1 MKQTTQQLE
10 KSKLILA
17 VSMLALFALTNCT
30 KKVDYEAIPAAEKT
44 KDVSSNL
51 FDLDAEYLMAASQ
64 QNSSRSASDA
74 FPFMSGENK
83 RVKIKKTETSLQI
96 YETEKDARFQDNKTN
111 DKLVLEIPV
120 EYVQYQCAKD
130 KHGNCTNKEE
140 KTDKVPWD
148 QRDTV
153 KIKFEETKTA
163 QLDLLPIMSSQTMGE
178 NCYEPVSSVL
188 SKAVIE
194 KEAINFQVTRTFKTR
209 LECISNGDASSL
221 SELLS
226 DATISAV
233 YHYSLVKIDSILSKD
248 FKTVSYPQGSK
259 DENTFG
265 FFSTS
270 RTQLDTDNNNTDKSV
285 IQIMNH
291 WNPNRNEIVYHLSD
305 EFAKPENKMLKDLT
319 YQTVGNLNTGLAEAG
334 VKFRINLQEPS
345 GKIPGDIRNSMIVL
359 VEDPVAASVIG
370 YGPQTEDP
378 KTGEIVSARTVMF
391 LGTIKKFVRYTY
403 DDILREKREEALN
416 GLKLNAQKS
425 AGADLQLSMALL
437 AQTDAKKKT
446 GKVFSTEKIESFLK
460 ADSLKDAGVVVKSP
474 SALGAGSAAPISG
487 VNKIAQIE
495 KSVKN
500 YTSRKNEEFSGQD
513 LKSKI
518 KYLQLAK
525 NCALSAGQ
533 DGMIASI
540 SKKLADQFPADAK
553 PWKDLSSSEKDQA
566 MAIILPEIW
575 IPTLIHELGHNLGLR
590 HNFQGSEDKANF
602 YSDIE
607 LAQRQI
613 DHSVVSSSVM
623 EYIDDL
629 KALPVLGKYD
639 IAALRFGYN
648 REVEIKQQD
657 GSFQLTK
664 IPTTL
669 QAMGQVELK
678 DYGYCTDEHT
688 GINAGCKRFDLGTT
702 YTEIVQNAIKGYEDA
717 YSKRNLRDGRA
728 NMSLYDDLA
737 YASRINGIFT
747 DLRIM
752 MEVRERIK
760 YQFGLADE
768 AQEWDSIPFLQD
780 LKQATLMGGAFLTK
794 VVLVPDTTCAV
805 AAAAQP
811 NQIIAVINLN
821 QIDPDAMSC
830 FEARLNPNYLVVA
843 QTGKSFNSKKDSNS
857 TNHYADQID
866 MRGVWI
872 DKIMALN
879 NLMNRRIGIYN
890 LDKNNDNFT
899 NVPELRGGIVDMI
912 AGIMTD
918 NVVAKVPFTT
928 KSGQVVEFEIAY
940 DLSESQVVAMP
951 IHPVIAKRLG
961 VNAGSTTALQ
971 EIVAS
976 NVAAKAIDPTGAK
989 SEDKKIASLVSVYK
1003 YTTVTGAP
1011 VVPDVVSTLL
1021 DDTVY
1026 MASKQNGVAREAITN
1041 IPVSQTLE
1049 KVPQEKLVEILKA
1062 KLAGTAMPA
1071 DAKDEEKAVWALDAT
1086 AMDSYL
1092 NGVIKSS
1099 DFYKRLLG
1107 FLPAV

>member
-1 MKQTTQQLE
+1 MLQKNQPTE
-10 KSKLILA
+10 KSKLIA
-17 VSMLALFALTNCT
+17 VAAALALLLLTNCT
-30 KKVDYEAIPAAEKT
+30 KKVDYDAIPAAEKT
-44 KDVSSNL
+44 KDFSMNL
-51 FDLDAEYLMAASQ
+51 FDTSGEYLMAASQ

-96 YETEKDARFQDNKTN
+96 YETEKDVRFQDNKTN

-140 KTDKVPWD
+140 KTDKIPWD

-163 QLDLLPIMSSQTMGE
+163 QLDLLPIMSSQTVGE
-178 NCYEPVSSVL
+178 NCYEPVSSIL

-194 KEAINFQVTRTFKTR
+194 KDAINFQVTRTFKTK
-209 LECISNGDASSL
+209 LDCIGNGDASSL

-403 DDILREKREEALN
+403 DDIIREKREMVVQN
-416 GLKLNAQKS
+416 QKLAAQKS
-425 AGADLQLSMALL
+425 TLATLQLSPSLI
-437 AQTDAKKKT
+437 AQAAAKKKT
-446 GKVFSTEKIESFLK
+446 GKVFNAEKIESFLSG
-460 ADSLKDAGVVVKSP
+460 ASSVGSAPVIADAGKNP
-474 SALGAGSAAPISG
+474 PIGG

-500 YTSRKNEEFSGQD
+500 YTARKNEEFSGQD

-540 SKKLADQFPADAK
+540 SQKLADQFPADAK
-553 PWKDLSSSEKDQA
+553 PWKDLSASEKDQA

-602 YSDIE
+602 FSNEE
-607 LAQRQI
+607 LTHRQI
-613 DHSVVSSSVM
+613 DHAVVSSSVM

-648 REVEIKQQD
+648 REVEVKQQD

-664 IPTTL
+664 IPVTL
-669 QAMGQVELK
+669 QAMGEIELK

-688 GINAGCKRFDLGTT
+688 GINAGCKRFDLGTS
-702 YTEIVQNAIKGYEDA
+702 YTEIVQNTIKGYEDA

-737 YASRINGIFT
+737 YASRINSIFT

-760 YQFGLADE
+760 YQFGLAD
-768 AQEWDSIPFLQD
+768 AAPEWESIPFLKD

-805 AAAAQP
+805 ATVAQP

-821 QIDPDAMSC
+821 QIDPDAMTC
-830 FEARLNPNYLVVA
+830 FEARLNPAYVVA
-843 QTGKSFNSKKDSNS
+843 AQAGKSFNSKKDPNS
-857 TNHYADQID
+857 TNNYADQID
-866 MRGVWI
+866 MRGVWL
-872 DKIMALN
+872 DKIMAIN

-899 NVPELRGGIVDMI
+899 NVPELRAGIVDMI
-912 AGIMTD
+912 AGVMTD
-918 NVVAKVPFTT
+918 NVVAKVPFKT
-928 KSGQVVEFEIAY
+928 KDDQVVEFEIAY
-940 DLSESQVVAMP
+940 DLSNSQVVAAP

-989 SEDKKIASLVSVYK
+989 AEDKKIASLVSVYK
-1003 YTTVTGAP
+1003 YSSVSANPLT
-1011 VVPDVVSTLL
+1011 PDSLSMVI
-1021 DDTVY
+1021 DDTKFV
-1026 MASKQNGVAREAITN
+1026 ASTQNLIARDAMTN
-1041 IPVSQTLE
+1041 IAVSQTLE
-1049 KVPQEKLVEILKA
+1049 QVPPEKLAQILDA
-1062 KLAGTAMPA
+1062 KLEGTAMPT
-1071 DAKDEEKAVWALDAT
+1071 DATDAEKAVWTLEPQVI
-1086 AMDSYL
+1086 DSYL

-1099 DFYKRLLG
+1099 DFYKKLLG
-1107 FLPAV
+1107 FLPAA